1 MASAEEAADKKAAF
15 LGELAKVEGYL
26 AQHGP
31 FFGGDKLDATDAS
44 MAPKMYH
51 ALTALGE
58 QRRASLMCRQWSL
71 MWQRCTRCSGMQAA
85 VLMHAVCALALA
97 GRHGFSQLIAP
108 MFCTR
113 LAGL

>member
-1 MASAEEAADKKAAF
+1 MASAEEAGDKKAAF
-15 LGELAKVEGYL
+15 LGELAKVEAYL

-58 QRRASLMCRQWSL
+58 GGEGRKPNM
-71 MWQRCTRCSGMQAA
+71 MDSG
-85 VLMHAVCALALA
+85 
-97 GRHGFSQLIAP
+97 R
-108 MFCTR
+108 
-113 LAGL
+113 

>member
-1 MASAEEAADKKAAF
+1 MASAEEAGDKKAAF
-15 LGELAKVEGYL
+15 LGELAKVEAYL

-58 QRRASLMCRQWSL
+58 AEHRGGGKPVVLD
-71 MWQRCTRCSGMQAA
+71 SG
-85 VLMHAVCALALA
+85 H
-97 GRHGFSQLIAP
+97 
-108 MFCTR
+108 
-113 LAGL
+113 